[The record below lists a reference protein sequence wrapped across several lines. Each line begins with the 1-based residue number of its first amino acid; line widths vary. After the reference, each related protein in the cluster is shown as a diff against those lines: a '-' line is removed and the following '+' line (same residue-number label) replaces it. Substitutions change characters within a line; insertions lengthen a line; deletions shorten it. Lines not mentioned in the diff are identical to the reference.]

1 MENLDYRAL
10 AVLDA
15 VASHGSFDKAAN
27 ALGISQPA
35 VSQRIKALEDA
46 VGRLLIVRGSPAE
59 ATGLGQRLISHY
71 RNVKLMEA
79 ALDIDLGHETSMPE
93 IAMAVDAASLA
104 TWLPL
109 ALRPLLSPPRCQ
121 LDVECAEREVA
132 LHLMREGAVFGC
144 VAARAEVPAPAAA
157 GSSSTPLGAMRYVCV
172 AAPAFA
178 GHWFGDGFSVE
189 ALALAPAVVHDRD
202 LMARFLAREAG
213 YARPFPHHTLPLS
226 TALNDT
232 VFGGM
237 AYGLLPYLQAAHG
250 LSQGTLVD
258 LLPGRYIDVELEWH
272 AWELDTPFTH
282 ALNEQVIGTARRYLV
297 QP

>member
-15 VASHGSFDKAAN
+15 VASHGSFEKAAN

-46 VGRLLIVRGSPAE
+46 VGRLLIVRGAPAE

-79 ALDIDLGHETSMPE
+79 ALDIDLGHQTSMPE

-104 TWLPL
+104 TWFPL

-144 VAARAEVPAPAAA
+144 VAARAELPAPAAA
-157 GSSSTPLGAMRYVCV
+157 GSSSTPLGAVRYVCV

-178 GHWFGDGFSVE
+178 AHWFGDGFVME
-189 ALALAPAVVHDRD
+189 ALALAPAVVHDRE

-213 YARPFPHHTLPLS
+213 FTRPFPHHTLPLS

-232 VFGGM
+232 VFGGL
-237 AYGLLPYLQAAHG
+237 AYGLLPYLQAAQG
-250 LSQGTLVD
+250 LSQGALLD
-258 LLPGRYIDVELEWH
+258 LLPGHYIDVELDWH

-282 ALNEQVIGTARRYLV
+282 ALNEQIIGTARRYLV
-297 QP
+297 QA